1 MGDRQ
6 NKQPPEQLEKK
17 NIKDKGKNEL
27 EGNSVKSEKPKKSQN
42 PIFFDINQTITI
54 E

>member
-1 MGDRQ
+1 MSDHQ

-17 NIKDKGKNEL
+17 NIKDKDKNEL
-27 EGNSVKSEKPKKSQN
+27 EESSVTLGKQKKSRN
-42 PIFFDINQTITI
+42 PIYFDINKTITI

>member
-1 MGDRQ
+1 MGSGQ
-6 NKQPPEQLEKK
+6 NKQSPEQLEKK
-17 NIKDKGKNEL
+17 NIKDKDKNEL
-27 EGNSVKSEKPKKSQN
+27 EENSVKLEKQKKSRN

>member
-17 NIKDKGKNEL
+17 NIKDKNEL
-27 EGNSVKSEKPKKSQN
+27 EQDSVKLEKEKKSGN
-42 PIFFDINQTITI
+42 PIYFDINKTITI